1 MEMAGVPKAVHGAF
15 IRGSPVDVNP
25 NGAGPVAAGTKI
37 TGVSLNISVIRALDA
52 AISRFASSY
61 RSTGILS
68 PSRTK
73 VATSASREPYSLNRS
88 SWNRA
93 PS

>member
-1 MEMAGVPKAVHGAF
+1 MGIGMEMAGVPKAVHGAF

-37 TGVSLNISVIRALDA
+37 TGVSSNISVIRALDA

-61 RSTGILS
+61 RSTGIL
-68 PSRTK
+68 
-73 VATSASREPYSLNRS
+73 
-88 SWNRA
+88 RA
-93 PS
+93 